1 MKPTPIIDPP
11 RTSRSNETVCLTN
24 KFGLHL
30 RAAAKLAQL
39 AGRFNSD
46 IQIRRGNQTVN
57 AKSVLNM
64 IALGVHE
71 RRDLEIMAEGDDT
84 EKAVGAIRELIK
96 GKFGE
101 LE

>member
-46 IQIRRGNQTVN
+46 IQIRREIKPSTRRVCEYDRVGCSRAAGFGNN
-57 AKSVLNM
+57 
-64 IALGVHE
+64 G
-71 RRDLEIMAEGDDT
+71 RG
-84 EKAVGAIRELIK
+84 
-96 GKFGE
+96 
-101 LE
+101 